1 MLDNL
6 GEGQLLHWIKIY
18 LIIEIQKYSKYSYYL
33 LLYYELYGVIVT
45 ALRECIFCHITRMI
59 IITDVILGP
68 KYSDHNKRLLILNS
82 F

>member
-6 GEGQLLHWIKIY
+6 GEGQLLHWIKIF
-18 LIIEIQKYSKYSYYL
+18 LIIEVQKYSYYL
-33 LLYYELYGVIVT
+33 LLYYELSDVIVT